1 MKPASSPRAERTTT
15 RWASCTT
22 PAGATSTTG
31 TVTRRAS
38 RPTRRS
44 AAWDVSA
51 GLLIDRGGNDSY
63 QADGLA
69 QGAAS
74 MQAIGILAD
83 LGGTDRYS
91 ARSGAVQGRS
101 GGNNYHYHETGA
113 FSFSVLLDL
122 GGADD
127 WYSADRSDGSTV
139 STGVLN
145 EDHPQDSPIHGL
157 FIDR

>member
-1 MKPASSPRAERTTT
+1 MTAASQ
-15 RWASCTT
+15 
-22 PAGATSTTG
+22 G
-31 TVTRRAS
+31 
-38 RPTRRS
+38 

-91 ARSGAVQGRS
+91 AGGGAVQGRS

-145 EDHPQDSPIHGL
+145 EDHPQDSPVHGL